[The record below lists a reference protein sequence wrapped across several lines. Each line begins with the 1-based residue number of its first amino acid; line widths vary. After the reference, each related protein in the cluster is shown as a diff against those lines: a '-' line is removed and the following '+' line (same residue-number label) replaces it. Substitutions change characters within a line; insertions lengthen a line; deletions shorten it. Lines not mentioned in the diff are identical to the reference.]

1 MKANDRAIRLQ
12 MKHATIIR
20 RVVEARRRMTDAEA
34 TKLAALQDEIRAA
47 ENERAA
53 HVVDPEDW

>member
-1 MKANDRAIRLQ
+1 